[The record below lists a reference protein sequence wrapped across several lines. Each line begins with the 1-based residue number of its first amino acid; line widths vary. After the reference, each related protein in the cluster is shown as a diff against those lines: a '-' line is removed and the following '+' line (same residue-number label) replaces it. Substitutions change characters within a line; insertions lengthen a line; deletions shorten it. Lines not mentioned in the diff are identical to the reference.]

1 MKTLEKKDVWI
12 DMKIM
17 YIEGDFHITKE
28 YQEFFIL
35 DANDKGVSEFIDTHF
50 CDTPL
55 LKTES
60 VQLDSEEVQELFLD
74 TDCVYQFDSENK
86 EAIKKIY
93 DLMSKYDNS
102 YLFINYEYDY

>member
-1 MKTLEKKDVWI
+1 
-12 DMKIM
+12 MKIM

-35 DANDKGVSEFIDTHF
+35 DANDKGVSEFIDSYF

-74 TDCVYQFDSENK
+74 DNCSYQFDAENK
-86 EAIKKIY
+86 EAVQQIY
-93 DLMSKYDNS
+93 KLMNKYNNS
-102 YLFINYEYDY
+102 YLFINYKYDY